1 MEEKNPP
8 TDIQIFPAI
17 RFLKNKSAN
26 YLQLLYNGLAL

>member
-17 RFLKNKSAN
+17 RLLKNKSSN
-26 YLQLLYNGLAL
+26 CPQLDYNGLAL